1 MPQSFPRSI
10 PGVMTLTP
18 PTAPRLPMVFDSP
31 HSGVMLPKGF
41 KPAVTDDMV
50 LLASDTHVEDLFGW
64 APAMGAPLLAAE
76 FPRSFLDLNR
86 SVMDVDTAMLDAPW
100 PHPVRDNAATRRGMG
115 LTWRYAW
122 GDVKMHD
129 RPLTVA
135 EMEERIDRYWR
146 PYHAA
151 LTTLLDHTHAAFGA
165 VWHIN
170 CHSMPAV
177 GHALSPDPVG
187 SVRADIVIGDYD
199 GTSAEPAFVALVQ
212 ETMQGFGYSVAL
224 NTPFRGAELV
234 SAYCNPAA
242 RRHSIQI
249 EVNRRLY
256 MDEVTRQRLPAYGA
270 LRDHLQKLG
279 RVMATYVLDAT
290 TPSTAKGRS

>member
-1 MPQSFPRSI
+1 MTQNFPSSI
-10 PGVMTLTP
+10 PGVMTVTP
-18 PTAPRLPMVFDSP
+18 PTARRLPMVFDSP
-31 HSGVMLPKGF
+31 HSGLILPKGF
-41 KPAVTDDMV
+41 KPAVPDDMV

-86 SVMDVDTAMLDAPW
+86 SVQDVDAAMLDAPW
-100 PHPVRDNAATRRGMG
+100 PHPIRENAATRRGMG

-122 GDVKMHD
+122 GDVKMND
-129 RPLTVA
+129 QLLSVA
-135 EMEERIDRYWR
+135 EMEGRIDRYWR
-146 PYHAA
+146 PYHNA
-151 LTTLLDHTHAAFGA
+151 LTTLLDQTHADFGA
-165 VWHIN
+165 VWHVN
-170 CHSMPAV
+170 CHSMPAF
-177 GHALSPDPVG
+177 GHALSPDPIG
-187 SVRADIVIGDYD
+187 SLRADIVIGDYD

-256 MDEVTRQRLPAYGA
+256 MDEVTRNRLPTYDT
-270 LRDHLQKLG
+270 LRGHLEKLG
-279 RVMATYVLDAT
+279 QVMAQYVQHVALI
-290 TPSTAKGRS
+290 TAR